1 MNNANNNKMKVL
13 KQLNSKLKSNHD
25 LELAYVGDSK
35 KLKCY
40 LGSWNTKET
49 KDLCFAQDYIN
60 NEIHKGAKL
69 EDLVYLPFFK

>member
-1 MNNANNNKMKVL
+1 MNNNNTHTMKVL
-13 KQLNSKLKSNHD
+13 KQLNSKLKYNYD

-35 KLKCY
+35 IFYCF

-60 NEIHKGAKL
+60 NEIHEGGKL